1 MKQVKIMD
9 EILIII
15 LRTTL
20 NYVLIYVT
28 FRIMG
33 KREIGELSLIDL
45 IVFLMI
51 AEIAALAIEETDEP
65 YFYSVIA
72 IGLLVFFERL
82 IAYVTLKKTKI
93 RDKLE
98 GKPSVIIANGKV
110 NYFEMRKNSY
120 TFDDLLTQIRDK
132 GFKSISE
139 VEFAIL
145 ETNGNLSTFKKE
157 KGQPFMSPLPLVIS
171 GEIVKE
177 NFQYVDIDE
186 MDFMTLLKNKGY
198 NGVNKIMYANY
209 ENSELFI
216 VSHVED

>member
-1 MKQVKIMD
+1 MNQVKIMD

-15 LRTTL
+15 LRTTM

-51 AEIAALAIEETDEP
+51 AELAALAIEATEDP
-65 YFYSVIA
+65 YIYTVVA

-82 IAYVTLKKTKI
+82 IAYITLKKTKL

-120 TFDDLLTQIRDK
+120 TFDDLMMQIRDK

-145 ETNGNLSTFKKE
+145 ETNGILSTFKKE
-157 KGQPFMSPLPLVIS
+157 EGEPFMSPLPLVIS
-171 GEIVKE
+171 GEIIKE

-198 NGVNKIMYANY
+198 DGVKNIMYANY
-209 ENSELFI
+209 EKSELFI
-216 VSHVED
+216 VSTVED